1 MIRELALM
9 KRVLLLLMMLI
20 LPLQSAWASSDVD
33 CQARP
38 AAACEHGAADTS
50 TDDNGPTQASAH
62 LDDGCACHLGHVDAL
77 SMGVHGAAPSST
89 SPDHARVQ
97 SSVNSYIT
105 PPPERPQWA

>member
-50 TDDNGPTQASAH
+50 TDDNGPMQASDH
-62 LDDGCACHLGHVDAL
+62 LDSCCACHLGHVDAL
-77 SMGVHGAAPSST
+77 SMGVHGAAPNST
-89 SPDHARVQ
+89 DPERVRAK
-97 SSVNSYIT
+97 SLLDSYIT